1 MDVCRIS
8 NMLEPHHRL
17 VAFQRR
23 VQTPQSVP
31 HTTNLR
37 IVAGD
42 FHERVEH
49 AAGRRY
55 LIELGVAE
63 YLAAT
68 SYTIGSINRHKGCQA
83 IACISSQDQGIRMGK
98 NTDRPASEHS
108 RVRPL

>member
-1 MDVCRIS
+1 
-8 NMLEPHHRL
+8 HRVLHSFPTRRSSDL
-17 VAFQRR
+17 VQP
-23 VQTPQSVP
+23 PQSVP

-83 IACISSQDQGIRMGK
+83 IACISSQDR
-98 NTDRPASEHS
+98 SEEHTSELQS
-108 RVRPL
+108 RGHL